1 LKAQKIQGDMIVLGS
16 KRLIK
21 SIRLRNFLSFG
32 DNAKDIYLESL
43 NVQKTGTAPLFI
55 LSLTLYHLIITI

>member
-1 LKAQKIQGDMIVLGS
+1 MIVLGS

-32 DNAKDIYLESL
+32 DNAEDIHLESL
-43 NVQKTGTAPLFI
+43 NVQKTATAPLFI

>member
-1 LKAQKIQGDMIVLGS
+1 MIVLGS

-32 DNAKDIYLESL
+32 DNAEDIHLESL
-43 NVQKTGTAPLFI
+43 KMKAGGVR
-55 LSLTLYHLIITI
+55 S

>member
-1 LKAQKIQGDMIVLGS
+1 MIVLGS

-32 DNAKDIYLESL
+32 DNAEDIHLESL
-43 NVQKTGTAPLFI
+43 NVEKTGQHPWGFFLFRPREYVPLMPK
-55 LSLTLYHLIITI
+55 

>member
-1 LKAQKIQGDMIVLGS
+1 MIVLGS

-32 DNAKDIYLESL
+32 DNAEDIHLESL
-43 NVQKTGTAPLFI
+43 NVEKTGQRPWGVFLDRYVI
-55 LSLTLYHLIITI
+55 